1 MSNQIKVVAVSEEKE
16 AKDGRKFYTIT
27 IQDATNFFAPQRTRN
42 MWQQMDSTNTPVWR
56 IPNGTEAKA
65 LVGKLIPGQI
75 ITKSV
80 VAFDI
85 VNESTGE
92 ARTVNSYSS
101 VVFGHEDVDATFAA
115 FGHPVLGSAQAEKLT
130 PSAAFV
136 EEATVNPSILD

>member
-1 MSNQIKVVAVSEEKE
+1 MSNQIKVVAVSEEKT

-27 IQDATNFFAPQRTRN
+27 VQDATNPFAPQRTRN
-42 MWQQMDSTNTPVWR
+42 MWQQMDASNNPVWR
-56 IPNGTEAKA
+56 IPNGEQAKA

-136 EEATVNPSILD
+136 EEAVVNPSIID